1 MTDNQELLS
10 TLDHLSSMKDDEIS
24 GGVVLVGSCLPVK
37 IQAAAA
43 SAAGVIRKQ
52 SASASTLQY
61 RLDRAER
68 ALTRHGFEDHGAAEW
83 KPPLGPSAIPD
94 IDLFDD
100 LHDLCV
106 FVDSPGG
113 PQDGAAIWEQML
125 KIKAAWQEKKAP
137 TLTLSASHSRDDVI
151 ALSNAAKSNPVIL
164 PADIEPVGRKFSA
177 VTKGF
182 MTSNSGGPDGYCLK
196 IQYKTL
202 EELHAAFRE
211 MIPVFNA
218 DDKSGIEWNY
228 EDNAEPEPTPQDY
241 RELQAQ
247 HDQLQSQYKKAMD
260 VLKSAVQTSEFER
273 QPLRP
278 WHAFAKAVLDGK
290 ESAIS
295 DESSIVEQP
304 VTMVPECW
312 CHTCRPVTISDMRFV
327 VCPTCG
333 NKRCPRAKDH
343 RNACSFS
350 NEPAADET
358 SSLLASAQELVS
370 RADKLCADV
379 AAGKGGRVLSTA
391 ELDEIVTVLQ
401 SIAGGVTSNPAHD
414 ARVLLG
420 KLSGTIPG
428 LGQSFSEGAE

>member
-10 TLDHLSSMKDDEIS
+10 TLDHLSAMKDDEIS

-52 SASASTLQY
+52 SASTSTLQY
-61 RLDRAER
+61 RLERAER

-83 KPPLGPSAIPD
+83 KPPLGPSALPD
-94 IDLFDD
+94 IELFND

-113 PQDGAAIWEQML
+113 PQDGAAIWEQMQ
-125 KIKAAWQEKKAP
+125 KIKASW
-137 TLTLSASHSRDDVI
+137 VC
-151 ALSNAAKSNPVIL
+151 AKGKSPQIL
-164 PADIEPVGRKFSA
+164 PADGVATPFSA
-177 VTKGF
+177 LTKGF

-196 IQYKTL
+196 IQYQSL

-247 HDQLQSQYKKAMD
+247 HDQLQSKYAAAMKLLNESYAALSHELESYAALPNGIGGCDDSRRVEVLLERIDALPNAETKK
-260 VLKSAVQTSEFER
+260 
-273 QPLRP
+273 
-278 WHAFAKAVLDGK
+278 
-290 ESAIS
+290 
-295 DESSIVEQP
+295 
-304 VTMVPECW
+304 CW
-312 CHTCRPVTISDMRFV
+312 CHTCRPVTLDDMRFV
-327 VCPTCG
+327 TCPDCG
-333 NKRCPRAKDH
+333 NKRCPRANDH
-343 RNACSFS
+343 RSACTGS
-350 NEPAADET
+350 NDPGADER
-358 SSLLASAQELVS
+358 SSLLASAKELVV
-370 RADKLCADV
+370 RADKLRAYV
-379 AAGKGGRVLSTA
+379 ASGKGGRVLSTP
-391 ELDEIVTVLQ
+391 ELDEVVTVLQ

>member
-10 TLDHLSSMKDDEIS
+10 TLDHLSAMKDDEIS

-52 SASASTLQY
+52 SASTSTLQY
-61 RLDRAER
+61 RLGRAER

-83 KPPLGPSAIPD
+83 KPPLGPSAMPD

-125 KIKAAWQEKKAP
+125 KIKAAWQEKKTP
-137 TLTLSASHSRDDVI
+137 TLTLSASYSREDVL
-151 ALSNAAKSNPVIL
+151 ALLNAAKSVPVLL
-164 PADIEPVGRKFSA
+164 PADIEQIGRKFSA

-196 IQYKTL
+196 IQYQSL

-211 MIPVFNA
+211 MIPIFNA
-218 DDKSGIEWNY
+218 DEQSGIDWNY

-247 HDQLQSQYKKAMD
+247 HDQLQSKYAAAMKLLNESYAALSHELESYAALPNGIGGCDDSRRVEVLLERINALPNAETKK
-260 VLKSAVQTSEFER
+260 
-273 QPLRP
+273 
-278 WHAFAKAVLDGK
+278 
-290 ESAIS
+290 
-295 DESSIVEQP
+295 
-304 VTMVPECW
+304 CW

-350 NEPAADET
+350 NDPAADET
-358 SSLLASAQELVS
+358 SSLLASAQELVK
-370 RADKLCADV
+370 RADKLRADV
-379 AAGKGGRVLSTA
+379 AAGKGGRVLSTP
-391 ELDEIVTVLQ
+391 ELDEVVTVLQ

-420 KLSGTIPG
+420 KLSGTISG